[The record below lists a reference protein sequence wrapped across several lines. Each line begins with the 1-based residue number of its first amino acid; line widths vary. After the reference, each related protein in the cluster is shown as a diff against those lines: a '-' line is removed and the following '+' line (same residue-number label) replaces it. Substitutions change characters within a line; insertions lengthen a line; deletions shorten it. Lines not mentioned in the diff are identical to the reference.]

1 MIVSTGEFM
10 AERID
15 RDDRGNLD
23 ISVSNVELF
32 QLEYTDDNRVVMRL
46 HRDDAPDI
54 VISLSSREKITGITE
69 RV

>member
-1 MIVSTGEFM
+1 M

-23 ISVSNVELF
+23 ISVSNVALF
-32 QLEYTDDNRVVMRL
+32 QLEYTDGNHIAIRL
-46 HRDDAPDI
+46 HLDDAPDI
-54 VISLSSREKITGITE
+54 VISLSSREKITVITE